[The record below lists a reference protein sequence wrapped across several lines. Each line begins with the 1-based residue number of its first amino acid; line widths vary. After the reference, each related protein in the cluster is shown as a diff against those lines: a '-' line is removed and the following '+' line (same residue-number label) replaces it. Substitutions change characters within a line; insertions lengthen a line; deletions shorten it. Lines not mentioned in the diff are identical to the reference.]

1 MFMREISDQNILK
14 EFCEKFCKIVDMH
27 CKYIIVSGYLVI
39 ASGRSRATQDIDMI
53 IQKIP
58 KQAFVTL
65 HHDLI
70 KEGFNCIQ
78 GDNPEEIYD
87 LYLAENTSIR
97 YIYHNEFLPEMEVKL
112 AKDLLDNIQLQTRV
126 KIPLTNVDVW
136 FGSIEMN
143 IAFKEEYL
151 KSEKDLE
158 DARHLRIVFKEE
170 INEKNINS
178 LKKMIREIR
187 LS

>member
-1 MFMREISDQNILK
+1 MREIGDTNILK
-14 EFCEKFCKIVDMH
+14 EFCEKFCTIVERH
-27 CKYIIVSGYLVI
+27 CKYIIVSGYLAI

-53 IQKIP
+53 IPKIS
-58 KQAFVTL
+58 KHAFVAL
-65 HHDLI
+65 HNDLV
-70 KEGFNCIQ
+70 KEGFSCVQ
-78 GDNPEEIYD
+78 GDKPEEIYD

-97 YIYHNEFLPEMEVKL
+97 YLYGNEFLPEMEVKL
-112 AKDLLDNIQLQTRV
+112 AKDLLDNIQIQTQA

-136 FGSIEMN
+136 FGSVEMG

-151 KSEKDLE
+151 KSEKDME

-170 INEKNINS
+170 IDEKNINN
-178 LKKMIREIR
+178 LKKMIKEAR

>member
-1 MFMREISDQNILK
+1 MREISDTNILK
-14 EFCEKFCKIVDMH
+14 DFCERFCHIVDKY

-53 IQKIP
+53 LEKIS
-58 KQAFVTL
+58 KETFIAL
-65 HHDLI
+65 HNELA
-70 KEGFNCIQ
+70 KNGFNCIQ
-78 GDNPEEIYD
+78 GDDPKEIYEY
-87 LYLAENTSIR
+87 YLAEATSVR
-97 YIYHNEFLPEMEVKL
+97 YIYQKEFLPEMEVKL

-136 FGSIEMN
+136 FSSIDMN

-151 KSEKDLE
+151 KSEKDIE

-170 INEKNINS
+170 IEEKNINS
-178 LKKMIREIR
+178 LKKAIRDIR
-187 LS
+187 LK